1 MATID
6 PRATEI
12 VRFWADA
19 GYDAWF
25 TKDAA
30 FDAGFHDR
38 FRALHFQAASRE
50 LDAWLDHPE
59 SALALMIL
67 LDQFP
72 RNCFRGTAHMFAT
85 DPLARHFA
93 RRALADGHVGGVA
106 KELQIFF
113 LLPFEHSENIEDQN
127 LSVELFAAYGDNYL
141 KYAIVHRDVID
152 RFGRFPHRNPL
163 LGRETTSEEE
173 AFLDEGGFAG

>member
-1 MATID
+1 MAKID
-6 PRATEI
+6 ARAAE
-12 VRFWADA
+12 VVKFWRDA
-19 GYDAWF
+19 GFEGWF
-25 TKDAA
+25 RKDAT

-50 LDAWLDHPE
+50 LDGWLDHPE

-85 DPLARHFA
+85 DPLALSFA
-93 RRALADGHVGGVA
+93 RKALAAGHVDRVA

-113 LLPFEHSENIEDQN
+113 LLPFEHSEDIADQN
-127 LSVELFAAYGDNYL
+127 LSVELFAPHGDEYL
-141 KYAIVHRDVID
+141 KYAIVHRDVIE
-152 RFGRFPHRNPL
+152 RFGRFPHRNAM
-163 LGRETTSEEE
+163 LGRETTPEEQ